1 MVFVAVLLPNLL
13 LVVVLALAR
22 YEEFMLGGHD
32 PVGEPRERH
41 LAAVPDLPA
50 TGAAPGEA
58 TSAEA
63 ASVDGA
69 RTPYEKPVARRRHA
83 A

>member
-22 YEEFMLGGHD
+22 YEEFMLGGDD

-58 TSAEA
+58 

-69 RTPYEKPVARRRHA
+69 RTPYQKPARRRHA